1 MSAPRSQRV
10 SKRSSCEPCLKPSR
24 TSAAARPSGELSG
37 ATFRTAQTKF
47 SERLVHST
55 VFTPRLSRRSSP
67 RKSEQILAAFDE
79 QPASFSRSA

>member
-10 SKRSSCEPCLKPSR
+10 SKMSCCEPCLNPSR
-24 TSAAARPSGELSG
+24 TSAAARPSGELAG
-37 ATFRTAQTKF
+37 ATFRTAQRKF

-55 VFTPRLSRRSSP
+55 VLTPPFS

-79 QPASFSRSA
+79 QPASFRSSA